1 MKFNAVVG
9 NPPYQIMDGGAQ
21 ASAKPVYNCFVEQ
34 GKALKPNYLSMI
46 MPARWYSGGK
56 GLDGFREMMLN
67 DTHLR
72 EIHDFIS
79 ASDCFSNVE
88 IKGGVCYFLW
98 DCNYLGDCVI
108 SAHENG
114 SLVSIMKRPLLEDE
128 SDVFIRDN
136 QAVEILRKVK
146 KLSEPSFSSIV
157 HPAMTFGFRTFYK
170 SFDSTTQIPGTTKVY
185 ANHSQGY
192 IFTNKIQKGK
202 EYINKW
208 KVYIPEAIGIGNTKT
223 DVLNPILGEPN
234 SISTETYIMNG
245 PYLSENEAKNAISY
259 INTKFFHFMLGLRK
273 LTQHTTQKVY
283 QFVPLQD
290 FSSQSDINW
299 NLERSEVDRQLYK
312 KYNLNDVEIK
322 YIENIVH
329 SERKKG

>member
-1 MKFNAVVG
+1 
-9 NPPYQIMDGGAQ
+9 
-21 ASAKPVYNCFVEQ
+21 
-34 GKALKPNYLSMI
+34 MI

-56 GLDGFREMMLN
+56 GLDGFREKMLN
-67 DTHLR
+67 DTRLK
-72 EIHDFIS
+72 EIHDFVS
-79 ASDCFSNVE
+79 ATNCFTNVE

-98 DCNYLGDCVI
+98 DNKYSGYCSI

-114 SLVSIMKRPLLEDE
+114 IVASVMKRPLLEDD

-146 KLSEPSFSSIV
+146 QLSEISFSSIV
-157 HPAMTFGFRTFYK
+157 HPAMTFGFRTFFK
-170 SFDSTTQIPGTTKVY
+170 TFDSTTHISGTTKVY

-192 IFTNKIQKGK
+192 IYTSKIERGT
-202 EYINKW
+202 EYINQW
-208 KVYIPEAIGIGNTKT
+208 KVYIPEAIGIGNTRT

-245 PYLSENEAKNAISY
+245 PYLSKEEAENAISY

-283 QFVPLQD
+283 QFIPLQD
-290 FSSQSDINW
+290 FSINSDINW
-299 NLERSEVDRQLYK
+299 NRRRSEVDQQLYK
-312 KYNLNDVEIK
+312 KYNLSEEEIE
-322 YIENIVH
+322 YIESVVQ